1 MQLISFL
8 DIDQLRQIAGGILQ
22 IVPIPPPYTPYL
34 SLESQ
39 ENQGELCLSDNFILR
54 LALLRA
60 STEYAEIPAEV

>member
-1 MQLISFL
+1 MRLISFL
-8 DIDQLRQIAGGILQ
+8 DIGQLREIAGGILQ
-22 IVPIPPPYTPYL
+22 IVPIPPYAPYL

-39 ENQGELCLSDNFILR
+39 ENQGELCLPDNFILR